1 MSDQFHGLRTAAPGS
16 PSARRAARTPLPG
29 GGGPVL
35 GPVDTDV
42 DALGPTAPGLLVLS
56 SFLMA
61 RTGRSARRLLAG
73 RAACH
78 GFKLWHVMVLCALQD
93 VPSLFKAELAERL
106 ELTSSDVAR
115 VVDDLVAA
123 GYVTCGRAEEDRR
136 RVMVRL
142 TPSGREAAALVNSDL
157 SAVEDDVLA
166 PLSVADRRR
175 LAHMLTRLFAHLNDG
190 RDTARPTRRPSLPG
204 A

>member
-1 MSDQFHGLRTAAPGS
+1 MAVPGS
-16 PSARRAARTPLPG
+16 PSGRRTARTPPTG
-29 GGGPVL
+29 GAGP
-35 GPVDTDV
+35 
-42 DALGPTAPGLLVLS
+42 ALGPGGADTDAPGPPAPGLLVLS

-73 RAACH
+73 RAAQH

-115 VVDDLVAA
+115 VVDDLMAA
-123 GYVTCGRAEEDRR
+123 GHVTCDRAEEDRR

-142 TPSGREAAALVNSDL
+142 TPPGRAAAALVNSDL
-157 SAVEDDVLA
+157 SAADDEVLA

-175 LAHMLTRLFAHLNDG
+175 LEHILARLFAHLNEG
-190 RDTARPTRRPSLPG
+190 RDTARPTRRPVLPG